1 MFGMGKKKV
10 KLVNIAAVF
19 ISSNAVK
26 TAEYYRDMIG
36 FKIVEHFNEREKFAV
51 LYRDEVEIVI
61 VQSKYGK
68 VQSNKQK
75 YGAGYDA
82 YIDPDT
88 VEGVNLIYTELKNK
102 GVKIISIPQMTEYG
116 SYEFVIEDIDGR
128 LIGIGRIKNNKQ
140 FFRNTKK

>member
-1 MFGMGKKKV
+1 MGKKEV
-10 KLVNIAAVF
+10 KLINLAAVF
-19 ISSNAVK
+19 ISSYAVK
-26 TAEYYRDMIG
+26 TAKYYRDMMG
-36 FKIVEHFNEREKFAV
+36 FKMVEHFNKKEKFFT
-51 LYRDEVEIVI
+51 LYRDETEIII

-68 VQSNKQK
+68 VQSNRQK

-88 VEGVNLIYTELKNK
+88 IEGVDLIYTELKDK

-140 FFRNTKK
+140 FFGNSKK